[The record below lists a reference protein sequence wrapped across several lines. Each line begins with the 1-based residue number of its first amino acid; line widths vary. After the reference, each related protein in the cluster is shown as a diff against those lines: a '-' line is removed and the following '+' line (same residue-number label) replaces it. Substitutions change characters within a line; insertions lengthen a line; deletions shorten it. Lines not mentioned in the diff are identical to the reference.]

1 MPFQALRFLRDDL
14 KNRRIVTMRK
24 ILLLI
29 SVSLFFAAAG
39 FAQGTSTSTTATTAA
54 AGDTSARA
62 PIFRPTKDQIKQVQ
76 TMLKEKKLYDGEA
89 LGTYND
95 ETRTGIK
102 GFQKDNGLK
111 QTGTLNRATLE
122 KMNIALTDSQKS
134 IPVSP
139 NSFDNGATPAKTA
152 RSGTVAHTST
162 ATSDASKT
170 KTIFRANKD
179 QIMAAQKMLKDKS
192 MYAGDTNGTLDE
204 GTRGGLKK
212 YQEANGVKVT
222 GTLNAATLEKMGIA
236 LTDKQ
241 KADTT
246 PK

>member
-1 MPFQALRFLRDDL
+1 M
-14 KNRRIVTMRK
+14 KK

-29 SVSLFFAAAG
+29 AVSLLFSAVG
-39 FAQGTSTSTTATTAA
+39 FAQGSSISATAA
-54 AGDTSARA
+54 TASKSAKPAKA
-62 PIFRPTKDQIKQVQ
+62 PIFRPTKEQIKQVQ
-76 TMLKEKKLYDGEA
+76 TMLKDKKLYNGET

-122 KMNIALTDSQKS
+122 KMNIGLTDSQKL

-139 NSFDNGATPAKTA
+139 NSFDTGATPKKTTKSASKTASTASSDAKT
-152 RSGTVAHTST
+152 TP
-162 ATSDASKT
+162 DASKA

-179 QIMAAQKMLKDKS
+179 QIVAAQKMLKDKS
-192 MYAGDTNGTLDE
+192 MFTGDATGKLDE
-204 GTRGGLKK
+204 GTRDGLKK

-241 KADTT
+241 KTDSM